1 MGEVFKLKGILE
13 EIKTTQLKR
22 IEEDIEELKLQDHH
36 DGDESAD
43 NNQDIEDLRRENGVI
58 RQENKEMKAEVE
70 FLAKEIER
78 IKVHILLHIVSL

>member
-43 NNQDIEDLRRENGVI
+43 NNQDIEDLKKENELI
-58 RQENKEMKAEVE
+58 RQENKEMRV
-70 FLAKEIER
+70 EIER
-78 IKVHILLHIVSL
+78 IKVHILVHIVSL